1 MRQSRGIMEKV
12 TKVLVKSL
20 IVNILLTLTKFV
32 FGIIYKSKVL
42 VADGIHSLSDLAT
55 DVVSIYGSKLSL
67 KPADNEHP
75 YGHGKIEYLTSIVI
89 GAVILALALSLLG
102 NSLNAKNTIASNM
115 VLYVTIF
122 TILAKYLI
130 SRYILSKGVKYKS
143 NLLIASGKESRSD
156 VISSAIVIV
165 TYFLSK
171 LSSYSKIFLYS
182 DTIGT
187 FIIGLII
194 LKTAYRILKE
204 NIVSILGEIE
214 QDEEYLDKIRE
225 IILENSEVVNIE
237 ELNII
242 KYGHYYQ
249 ANITINMD
257 SDVTL
262 EDAVMNEEIF
272 GPIIPVIKYKNM
284 EDIKY
289 YISHHKNP
297 LALYVFSEDENFF
310 EDIINRFSFGG
321 GCVNDTISHVASAYL
336 PFGGIGSSGMG
347 NYHGKASFDTFT
359 HTKSIV
365 KKSTKIDLKLVF
377 PPYKDKIKLI
387 KKVMK

>member
-102 NSLNAKNTIASNM
+102 NSLNAKNTIISNM

-143 NLLIASGKESRSD
+143 NLLVASGKESRAD
-156 VISSAIVIV
+156 VISSVVVIV

-204 NIVSILGEIE
+204 NIVSILGESE
-214 QDEEYLDKIRE
+214 QDEEYLDKIRK

-257 SDVTL
+257 SNVTL
-262 EDAVMNEEIF
+262 EDARVVSNR
-272 GPIIPVIKYKNM
+272 IKK
-284 EDIKY
+284 
-289 YISHHKNP
+289 
-297 LALYVFSEDENFF
+297 
-310 EDIINRFSFGG
+310 
-321 GCVNDTISHVASAYL
+321 
-336 PFGGIGSSGMG
+336 
-347 NYHGKASFDTFT
+347 
-359 HTKSIV
+359 
-365 KKSTKIDLKLVF
+365 
-377 PPYKDKIKLI
+377 KLI
-387 KKVMK
+387 NKKTRISYAKISINPYME

>member
-1 MRQSRGIMEKV
+1 MEKA

-75 YGHGKIEYLTSIVI
+75 YGHGKIEYLTSIVV

-102 NSLNAKNTIASNM
+102 NSLNAKTTITSNM

-257 SDVTL
+257 SNVTL
-262 EDAVMNEEIF
+262 EDACLVSNR
-272 GPIIPVIKYKNM
+272 IKK
-284 EDIKY
+284 
-289 YISHHKNP
+289 
-297 LALYVFSEDENFF
+297 
-310 EDIINRFSFGG
+310 
-321 GCVNDTISHVASAYL
+321 
-336 PFGGIGSSGMG
+336 
-347 NYHGKASFDTFT
+347 
-359 HTKSIV
+359 
-365 KKSTKIDLKLVF
+365 
-377 PPYKDKIKLI
+377 KLI
-387 KKVMK
+387 NKKTRISYAKISINPYME

>member
-1 MRQSRGIMEKV
+1 MRQSRDIMEKV

-32 FGIIYKSKVL
+32 FGLIYKSKVL

-143 NLLIASGKESRSD
+143 NLLVASGKESRSD

-204 NIVSILGEIE
+204 NIVSILGESE
-214 QDEEYLDKIRE
+214 QDEEYLDKIRK

-242 KYGHYYQ
+242 KYGHYYH

-257 SDVTL
+257 SNVTL
-262 EDAVMNEEIF
+262 EDACLVSNR
-272 GPIIPVIKYKNM
+272 IKK
-284 EDIKY
+284 
-289 YISHHKNP
+289 
-297 LALYVFSEDENFF
+297 
-310 EDIINRFSFGG
+310 
-321 GCVNDTISHVASAYL
+321 
-336 PFGGIGSSGMG
+336 
-347 NYHGKASFDTFT
+347 
-359 HTKSIV
+359 
-365 KKSTKIDLKLVF
+365 
-377 PPYKDKIKLI
+377 KLI
-387 KKVMK
+387 NKKTRISYAKISINPYME

>member
-1 MRQSRGIMEKV
+1 MEKV

-55 DVVSIYGSKLSL
+55 DIVSIYGSKLSL
-67 KPADNEHP
+67 KPADTEHP

-102 NSLNAKNTIASNM
+102 NSLNAKTTIISNM

-257 SDVTL
+257 SNVTL
-262 EDAVMNEEIF
+262 EDACLVSDR
-272 GPIIPVIKYKNM
+272 IKK
-284 EDIKY
+284 
-289 YISHHKNP
+289 
-297 LALYVFSEDENFF
+297 
-310 EDIINRFSFGG
+310 
-321 GCVNDTISHVASAYL
+321 
-336 PFGGIGSSGMG
+336 
-347 NYHGKASFDTFT
+347 
-359 HTKSIV
+359 
-365 KKSTKIDLKLVF
+365 
-377 PPYKDKIKLI
+377 KLI
-387 KKVMK
+387 NKKTRISYAKISINPYME

>member
-1 MRQSRGIMEKV
+1 MEKV

-143 NLLIASGKESRSD
+143 NLLVASGKESRSD

-171 LSSYSKIFLYS
+171 LSSYSRIFLYS

-262 EDAVMNEEIF
+262 EDACLVSDR
-272 GPIIPVIKYKNM
+272 IKK
-284 EDIKY
+284 
-289 YISHHKNP
+289 
-297 LALYVFSEDENFF
+297 
-310 EDIINRFSFGG
+310 
-321 GCVNDTISHVASAYL
+321 
-336 PFGGIGSSGMG
+336 
-347 NYHGKASFDTFT
+347 
-359 HTKSIV
+359 
-365 KKSTKIDLKLVF
+365 
-377 PPYKDKIKLI
+377 KLI
-387 KKVMK
+387 NKKTRISYAKISINPYME

>member
-1 MRQSRGIMEKV
+1 MEKA

-55 DVVSIYGSKLSL
+55 DIVSIYGSKLSL
-67 KPADNEHP
+67 KPADTEHP

-143 NLLIASGKESRSD
+143 NLLVASGKESRSD

-262 EDAVMNEEIF
+262 EDACLVSDR
-272 GPIIPVIKYKNM
+272 IKK
-284 EDIKY
+284 
-289 YISHHKNP
+289 
-297 LALYVFSEDENFF
+297 
-310 EDIINRFSFGG
+310 
-321 GCVNDTISHVASAYL
+321 
-336 PFGGIGSSGMG
+336 
-347 NYHGKASFDTFT
+347 
-359 HTKSIV
+359 
-365 KKSTKIDLKLVF
+365 
-377 PPYKDKIKLI
+377 KLI
-387 KKVMK
+387 NKKTRISYAKISINPYME

>member
-1 MRQSRGIMEKV
+1 MEKV

-143 NLLIASGKESRSD
+143 NLLVASGKESRSD
-156 VISSAIVIV
+156 VISSAIVII

-204 NIVSILGEIE
+204 NIVSILGESE

-262 EDAVMNEEIF
+262 EDACLVSDR
-272 GPIIPVIKYKNM
+272 IKK
-284 EDIKY
+284 
-289 YISHHKNP
+289 
-297 LALYVFSEDENFF
+297 
-310 EDIINRFSFGG
+310 
-321 GCVNDTISHVASAYL
+321 
-336 PFGGIGSSGMG
+336 
-347 NYHGKASFDTFT
+347 
-359 HTKSIV
+359 
-365 KKSTKIDLKLVF
+365 
-377 PPYKDKIKLI
+377 KLI
-387 KKVMK
+387 NKKTRISYAKISINPYME

>member
-1 MRQSRGIMEKV
+1 MRQSRDIMEKA

-32 FGIIYKSKVL
+32 FGLIYKSKVL

-143 NLLIASGKESRSD
+143 NLLVASGKESRSD

-262 EDAVMNEEIF
+262 EDACLVSDR
-272 GPIIPVIKYKNM
+272 IKK
-284 EDIKY
+284 
-289 YISHHKNP
+289 
-297 LALYVFSEDENFF
+297 
-310 EDIINRFSFGG
+310 
-321 GCVNDTISHVASAYL
+321 
-336 PFGGIGSSGMG
+336 
-347 NYHGKASFDTFT
+347 
-359 HTKSIV
+359 
-365 KKSTKIDLKLVF
+365 
-377 PPYKDKIKLI
+377 KLI
-387 KKVMK
+387 NKKTRISYAKISINPYME

>member
-1 MRQSRGIMEKV
+1 MEKV

-143 NLLIASGKESRSD
+143 NLLVASGKESRSD

-204 NIVSILGEIE
+204 NIVSILGESE
-214 QDEEYLDKIRE
+214 QDEEYLDKIRK

-262 EDAVMNEEIF
+262 EDACLVSDR
-272 GPIIPVIKYKNM
+272 IKK
-284 EDIKY
+284 
-289 YISHHKNP
+289 
-297 LALYVFSEDENFF
+297 
-310 EDIINRFSFGG
+310 
-321 GCVNDTISHVASAYL
+321 
-336 PFGGIGSSGMG
+336 
-347 NYHGKASFDTFT
+347 
-359 HTKSIV
+359 
-365 KKSTKIDLKLVF
+365 
-377 PPYKDKIKLI
+377 KLI
-387 KKVMK
+387 NKKTRISYAKISINPYME

>member
-12 TKVLVKSL
+12 TKVLVKRL
-20 IVNILLTLTKFV
+20 IVNNLLTLTKFV
-32 FGIIYKSKVL
+32 FGLIYKSKVI

-55 DVVSIYGSKLSL
+55 DIVSIYGSKLSL
-67 KPADNEHP
+67 KPADTEHP

-156 VISSAIVIV
+156 VISSAIVII

-262 EDAVMNEEIF
+262 EDACLVSDR
-272 GPIIPVIKYKNM
+272 IKK
-284 EDIKY
+284 
-289 YISHHKNP
+289 
-297 LALYVFSEDENFF
+297 
-310 EDIINRFSFGG
+310 
-321 GCVNDTISHVASAYL
+321 
-336 PFGGIGSSGMG
+336 
-347 NYHGKASFDTFT
+347 
-359 HTKSIV
+359 
-365 KKSTKIDLKLVF
+365 
-377 PPYKDKIKLI
+377 KLI
-387 KKVMK
+387 NKKTRISYAKISINPYME

>member
-1 MRQSRGIMEKV
+1 MEKV

-102 NSLNAKNTIASNM
+102 NSLNTKNTIASNM

-143 NLLIASGKESRSD
+143 NLLVASGKESRAD

-262 EDAVMNEEIF
+262 EDACLVSDR
-272 GPIIPVIKYKNM
+272 IKK
-284 EDIKY
+284 
-289 YISHHKNP
+289 
-297 LALYVFSEDENFF
+297 
-310 EDIINRFSFGG
+310 
-321 GCVNDTISHVASAYL
+321 
-336 PFGGIGSSGMG
+336 
-347 NYHGKASFDTFT
+347 
-359 HTKSIV
+359 
-365 KKSTKIDLKLVF
+365 
-377 PPYKDKIKLI
+377 KLI
-387 KKVMK
+387 NKKTRISYAKISINPYME

>member
-1 MRQSRGIMEKV
+1 MEKA

-32 FGIIYKSKVL
+32 FGLIYKSKVL

-156 VISSAIVIV
+156 VISSAIVII

-262 EDAVMNEEIF
+262 EDACLVSNR
-272 GPIIPVIKYKNM
+272 IKK
-284 EDIKY
+284 
-289 YISHHKNP
+289 
-297 LALYVFSEDENFF
+297 
-310 EDIINRFSFGG
+310 
-321 GCVNDTISHVASAYL
+321 
-336 PFGGIGSSGMG
+336 
-347 NYHGKASFDTFT
+347 
-359 HTKSIV
+359 
-365 KKSTKIDLKLVF
+365 
-377 PPYKDKIKLI
+377 KLI
-387 KKVMK
+387 NKKTRISYAKISINPYME

>member
-1 MRQSRGIMEKV
+1 MEKV

-55 DVVSIYGSKLSL
+55 DIVSIYGSKLSL

-102 NSLNAKNTIASNM
+102 NSLNAKTTITSNM

-204 NIVSILGEIE
+204 NIVSILGESE
-214 QDEEYLDKIRE
+214 QDEEYLDKIRK

-262 EDAVMNEEIF
+262 EDACLVSDR
-272 GPIIPVIKYKNM
+272 IKK
-284 EDIKY
+284 
-289 YISHHKNP
+289 
-297 LALYVFSEDENFF
+297 
-310 EDIINRFSFGG
+310 
-321 GCVNDTISHVASAYL
+321 
-336 PFGGIGSSGMG
+336 
-347 NYHGKASFDTFT
+347 
-359 HTKSIV
+359 
-365 KKSTKIDLKLVF
+365 
-377 PPYKDKIKLI
+377 KLI
-387 KKVMK
+387 NKKTRISYAKISINPYME

>member
-1 MRQSRGIMEKV
+1 MEKV

-143 NLLIASGKESRSD
+143 NLLVASGKESRSD
-156 VISSAIVIV
+156 VISSAIVII

-262 EDAVMNEEIF
+262 EDACLVSDR
-272 GPIIPVIKYKNM
+272 IKK
-284 EDIKY
+284 
-289 YISHHKNP
+289 
-297 LALYVFSEDENFF
+297 
-310 EDIINRFSFGG
+310 
-321 GCVNDTISHVASAYL
+321 
-336 PFGGIGSSGMG
+336 
-347 NYHGKASFDTFT
+347 
-359 HTKSIV
+359 
-365 KKSTKIDLKLVF
+365 
-377 PPYKDKIKLI
+377 KLI
-387 KKVMK
+387 NKKTRISYAKISINPYME

>member
-1 MRQSRGIMEKV
+1 MEKA

-32 FGIIYKSKVL
+32 FGLIYKSKVL

-67 KPADNEHP
+67 KPADTEHP

-102 NSLNAKNTIASNM
+102 NSLNAKTTITSNM

-143 NLLIASGKESRSD
+143 NLLVASGKESRSD

-171 LSSYSKIFLYS
+171 LSSYSRIFLYS

-262 EDAVMNEEIF
+262 EEACLVSNR
-272 GPIIPVIKYKNM
+272 IKK
-284 EDIKY
+284 
-289 YISHHKNP
+289 
-297 LALYVFSEDENFF
+297 
-310 EDIINRFSFGG
+310 
-321 GCVNDTISHVASAYL
+321 
-336 PFGGIGSSGMG
+336 
-347 NYHGKASFDTFT
+347 
-359 HTKSIV
+359 
-365 KKSTKIDLKLVF
+365 
-377 PPYKDKIKLI
+377 KLI
-387 KKVMK
+387 NKKTRISYAKISINPYME

>member
-1 MRQSRGIMEKV
+1 MRQSRDIMEKV

-32 FGIIYKSKVL
+32 FGLIYKSKVL

-143 NLLIASGKESRSD
+143 NLLVASGKESRAD
-156 VISSAIVIV
+156 VISSAIVII

-262 EDAVMNEEIF
+262 EDACLVSDR
-272 GPIIPVIKYKNM
+272 IKK
-284 EDIKY
+284 
-289 YISHHKNP
+289 
-297 LALYVFSEDENFF
+297 
-310 EDIINRFSFGG
+310 
-321 GCVNDTISHVASAYL
+321 
-336 PFGGIGSSGMG
+336 
-347 NYHGKASFDTFT
+347 
-359 HTKSIV
+359 
-365 KKSTKIDLKLVF
+365 
-377 PPYKDKIKLI
+377 KLI
-387 KKVMK
+387 NKKTRISYAKISINPYME

>member
-1 MRQSRGIMEKV
+1 MEKV

-143 NLLIASGKESRSD
+143 NLLVASGKESRAD
-156 VISSAIVIV
+156 VISSAIVII

-214 QDEEYLDKIRE
+214 QDEEYLDKIRK

-262 EDAVMNEEIF
+262 EDACLVSDR
-272 GPIIPVIKYKNM
+272 IKK
-284 EDIKY
+284 
-289 YISHHKNP
+289 
-297 LALYVFSEDENFF
+297 
-310 EDIINRFSFGG
+310 
-321 GCVNDTISHVASAYL
+321 
-336 PFGGIGSSGMG
+336 
-347 NYHGKASFDTFT
+347 
-359 HTKSIV
+359 
-365 KKSTKIDLKLVF
+365 
-377 PPYKDKIKLI
+377 KLI
-387 KKVMK
+387 NKKTRISYAKISINPYME

>member
-55 DVVSIYGSKLSL
+55 DIVSIYGSKLSL

-143 NLLIASGKESRSD
+143 NLLVASGKESRAD
-156 VISSAIVIV
+156 VISSVVVII

-214 QDEEYLDKIRE
+214 QNEDYLDKIRE

-262 EDAVMNEEIF
+262 EDACLVSDR
-272 GPIIPVIKYKNM
+272 IKK
-284 EDIKY
+284 
-289 YISHHKNP
+289 
-297 LALYVFSEDENFF
+297 
-310 EDIINRFSFGG
+310 
-321 GCVNDTISHVASAYL
+321 
-336 PFGGIGSSGMG
+336 
-347 NYHGKASFDTFT
+347 
-359 HTKSIV
+359 
-365 KKSTKIDLKLVF
+365 
-377 PPYKDKIKLI
+377 KLI
-387 KKVMK
+387 NKKTRISYAKISINPYME

>member
-1 MRQSRGIMEKV
+1 MEKV

-102 NSLNAKNTIASNM
+102 NSLNAKTTITSNM

-262 EDAVMNEEIF
+262 EDACLVSDR
-272 GPIIPVIKYKNM
+272 IKK
-284 EDIKY
+284 
-289 YISHHKNP
+289 
-297 LALYVFSEDENFF
+297 
-310 EDIINRFSFGG
+310 
-321 GCVNDTISHVASAYL
+321 
-336 PFGGIGSSGMG
+336 
-347 NYHGKASFDTFT
+347 
-359 HTKSIV
+359 
-365 KKSTKIDLKLVF
+365 
-377 PPYKDKIKLI
+377 KLI
-387 KKVMK
+387 NKKTRISYAKISINPYME

>member
-1 MRQSRGIMEKV
+1 MEKV

-156 VISSAIVIV
+156 VISSAIVII

-257 SDVTL
+257 SNVTL
-262 EDAVMNEEIF
+262 EDARVVSNR
-272 GPIIPVIKYKNM
+272 IKK
-284 EDIKY
+284 
-289 YISHHKNP
+289 
-297 LALYVFSEDENFF
+297 
-310 EDIINRFSFGG
+310 
-321 GCVNDTISHVASAYL
+321 
-336 PFGGIGSSGMG
+336 
-347 NYHGKASFDTFT
+347 
-359 HTKSIV
+359 
-365 KKSTKIDLKLVF
+365 
-377 PPYKDKIKLI
+377 KLI
-387 KKVMK
+387 NKKTRISYAKISINPYME

>member
-32 FGIIYKSKVL
+32 FGIIYKSMVL

-204 NIVSILGEIE
+204 NIVSILGESE
-214 QDEEYLDKIRE
+214 QDEEYLDKIRK

-242 KYGHYYQ
+242 KYGHYYH

-257 SDVTL
+257 SNVTL
-262 EDAVMNEEIF
+262 EDACLVSDR
-272 GPIIPVIKYKNM
+272 IKK
-284 EDIKY
+284 
-289 YISHHKNP
+289 
-297 LALYVFSEDENFF
+297 
-310 EDIINRFSFGG
+310 
-321 GCVNDTISHVASAYL
+321 
-336 PFGGIGSSGMG
+336 
-347 NYHGKASFDTFT
+347 
-359 HTKSIV
+359 
-365 KKSTKIDLKLVF
+365 
-377 PPYKDKIKLI
+377 KLI
-387 KKVMK
+387 NK

>member
-55 DVVSIYGSKLSL
+55 DIVSIYGSKLSL
-67 KPADNEHP
+67 KPADTEHP
-75 YGHGKIEYLTSIVI
+75 YGHGKIEYLTSIVV

-156 VISSAIVIV
+156 VISSAIVII

-262 EDAVMNEEIF
+262 EDACLVSDR
-272 GPIIPVIKYKNM
+272 IKK
-284 EDIKY
+284 
-289 YISHHKNP
+289 
-297 LALYVFSEDENFF
+297 
-310 EDIINRFSFGG
+310 
-321 GCVNDTISHVASAYL
+321 
-336 PFGGIGSSGMG
+336 
-347 NYHGKASFDTFT
+347 
-359 HTKSIV
+359 
-365 KKSTKIDLKLVF
+365 
-377 PPYKDKIKLI
+377 KLI
-387 KKVMK
+387 NKKTRISYAKISINPYME

>member
-1 MRQSRGIMEKV
+1 MEKA

-55 DVVSIYGSKLSL
+55 DIVSIYGSKLSL

-143 NLLIASGKESRSD
+143 NLLVASGKESRSD

-171 LSSYSKIFLYS
+171 LSSYSRIFLYS

-262 EDAVMNEEIF
+262 EDACLVSDR
-272 GPIIPVIKYKNM
+272 IKK
-284 EDIKY
+284 
-289 YISHHKNP
+289 
-297 LALYVFSEDENFF
+297 
-310 EDIINRFSFGG
+310 
-321 GCVNDTISHVASAYL
+321 
-336 PFGGIGSSGMG
+336 
-347 NYHGKASFDTFT
+347 
-359 HTKSIV
+359 
-365 KKSTKIDLKLVF
+365 
-377 PPYKDKIKLI
+377 KLI
-387 KKVMK
+387 NKKTRISYAKISINPYME

>member
-1 MRQSRGIMEKV
+1 MRQSRDIMEKV

-32 FGIIYKSKVL
+32 FGLIYKSKVL

-55 DVVSIYGSKLSL
+55 DIVSIYGSKLSL
-67 KPADNEHP
+67 KPADTEHP

-102 NSLNAKNTIASNM
+102 NSLNAKTTITSNM

-156 VISSAIVIV
+156 VISSAIVII

-262 EDAVMNEEIF
+262 EDARVVSNR
-272 GPIIPVIKYKNM
+272 IKK
-284 EDIKY
+284 
-289 YISHHKNP
+289 
-297 LALYVFSEDENFF
+297 
-310 EDIINRFSFGG
+310 
-321 GCVNDTISHVASAYL
+321 
-336 PFGGIGSSGMG
+336 
-347 NYHGKASFDTFT
+347 
-359 HTKSIV
+359 
-365 KKSTKIDLKLVF
+365 
-377 PPYKDKIKLI
+377 KLI
-387 KKVMK
+387 NKKTRISYAKISINPYME

>member
-55 DVVSIYGSKLSL
+55 DIVSIYGSKLSL
-67 KPADNEHP
+67 KPADTEHP
-75 YGHGKIEYLTSIVI
+75 YGHGKIEYLTSIVV

-102 NSLNAKNTIASNM
+102 NSLNAKTTITSNM

-143 NLLIASGKESRSD
+143 NLLIASGKESRAD
-156 VISSAIVIV
+156 VISSAIVII

-262 EDAVMNEEIF
+262 EDACLVSDR
-272 GPIIPVIKYKNM
+272 IKK
-284 EDIKY
+284 
-289 YISHHKNP
+289 
-297 LALYVFSEDENFF
+297 
-310 EDIINRFSFGG
+310 
-321 GCVNDTISHVASAYL
+321 
-336 PFGGIGSSGMG
+336 
-347 NYHGKASFDTFT
+347 
-359 HTKSIV
+359 
-365 KKSTKIDLKLVF
+365 
-377 PPYKDKIKLI
+377 KLI
-387 KKVMK
+387 NKKTRISYAKISINPYME

>member
-1 MRQSRGIMEKV
+1 MRQSRDIMEKA

-32 FGIIYKSKVL
+32 FGLIYKSKVL

-143 NLLIASGKESRSD
+143 NLLVASGKESRSD

-257 SDVTL
+257 SNVTL
-262 EDAVMNEEIF
+262 EDARVVSNR
-272 GPIIPVIKYKNM
+272 IKK
-284 EDIKY
+284 
-289 YISHHKNP
+289 
-297 LALYVFSEDENFF
+297 
-310 EDIINRFSFGG
+310 
-321 GCVNDTISHVASAYL
+321 
-336 PFGGIGSSGMG
+336 
-347 NYHGKASFDTFT
+347 
-359 HTKSIV
+359 
-365 KKSTKIDLKLVF
+365 
-377 PPYKDKIKLI
+377 KLI
-387 KKVMK
+387 NKKTRISYAKISINPYME

>member
-1 MRQSRGIMEKV
+1 MEKA

-102 NSLNAKNTIASNM
+102 NSLNAKTTITSNM

-262 EDAVMNEEIF
+262 EDACLVSNR
-272 GPIIPVIKYKNM
+272 IKK
-284 EDIKY
+284 
-289 YISHHKNP
+289 
-297 LALYVFSEDENFF
+297 
-310 EDIINRFSFGG
+310 
-321 GCVNDTISHVASAYL
+321 
-336 PFGGIGSSGMG
+336 
-347 NYHGKASFDTFT
+347 
-359 HTKSIV
+359 
-365 KKSTKIDLKLVF
+365 
-377 PPYKDKIKLI
+377 KLI
-387 KKVMK
+387 NKKTRISYAKISINPYME

>member
-1 MRQSRGIMEKV
+1 MRQSRDIMEKA

-67 KPADNEHP
+67 KPADTEHP

-156 VISSAIVIV
+156 VISSAIVII

-214 QDEEYLDKIRE
+214 QDEEYLDKIRK

-257 SDVTL
+257 SNVTL
-262 EDAVMNEEIF
+262 EDARVVSNR
-272 GPIIPVIKYKNM
+272 IKK
-284 EDIKY
+284 
-289 YISHHKNP
+289 
-297 LALYVFSEDENFF
+297 
-310 EDIINRFSFGG
+310 
-321 GCVNDTISHVASAYL
+321 
-336 PFGGIGSSGMG
+336 
-347 NYHGKASFDTFT
+347 
-359 HTKSIV
+359 
-365 KKSTKIDLKLVF
+365 
-377 PPYKDKIKLI
+377 KLI
-387 KKVMK
+387 NKKTRISYAKISINPYME

>member
-1 MRQSRGIMEKV
+1 MEKV

-20 IVNILLTLTKFV
+20 IVNVLLTLTKFV
-32 FGIIYKSKVL
+32 FGLIYKSKVL

-55 DVVSIYGSKLSL
+55 DIVSIYGSKLSL

-156 VISSAIVIV
+156 VISSAIVII

-204 NIVSILGEIE
+204 NIVSILGESE
-214 QDEEYLDKIRE
+214 QDEEYLDKIRK

-257 SDVTL
+257 SNVTL
-262 EDAVMNEEIF
+262 EDARAVSNR
-272 GPIIPVIKYKNM
+272 IKK
-284 EDIKY
+284 
-289 YISHHKNP
+289 
-297 LALYVFSEDENFF
+297 
-310 EDIINRFSFGG
+310 
-321 GCVNDTISHVASAYL
+321 
-336 PFGGIGSSGMG
+336 
-347 NYHGKASFDTFT
+347 
-359 HTKSIV
+359 
-365 KKSTKIDLKLVF
+365 
-377 PPYKDKIKLI
+377 KLI
-387 KKVMK
+387 NKKTRISYAKISINPYME

>member
-1 MRQSRGIMEKV
+1 MEKA

-262 EDAVMNEEIF
+262 EDACLVSDR
-272 GPIIPVIKYKNM
+272 IKK
-284 EDIKY
+284 
-289 YISHHKNP
+289 
-297 LALYVFSEDENFF
+297 
-310 EDIINRFSFGG
+310 
-321 GCVNDTISHVASAYL
+321 
-336 PFGGIGSSGMG
+336 
-347 NYHGKASFDTFT
+347 
-359 HTKSIV
+359 
-365 KKSTKIDLKLVF
+365 
-377 PPYKDKIKLI
+377 KLI
-387 KKVMK
+387 NKKTRISYAKISINPYME

>member
-1 MRQSRGIMEKV
+1 MEKV

-143 NLLIASGKESRSD
+143 NLLVASGKESRSD
-156 VISSAIVIV
+156 VISSAIVII

-204 NIVSILGEIE
+204 NIVSILGESE

-257 SDVTL
+257 SNVTL
-262 EDAVMNEEIF
+262 EDACLVSNR
-272 GPIIPVIKYKNM
+272 IKK
-284 EDIKY
+284 
-289 YISHHKNP
+289 
-297 LALYVFSEDENFF
+297 
-310 EDIINRFSFGG
+310 
-321 GCVNDTISHVASAYL
+321 
-336 PFGGIGSSGMG
+336 
-347 NYHGKASFDTFT
+347 
-359 HTKSIV
+359 
-365 KKSTKIDLKLVF
+365 
-377 PPYKDKIKLI
+377 KLI
-387 KKVMK
+387 NKKTRISYAKISINPYME

>member
-1 MRQSRGIMEKV
+1 MEKV

-55 DVVSIYGSKLSL
+55 DIVSIYGSKLSL

-143 NLLIASGKESRSD
+143 NLLVASGKESRSD

-262 EDAVMNEEIF
+262 EDACLVSDR
-272 GPIIPVIKYKNM
+272 IKK
-284 EDIKY
+284 
-289 YISHHKNP
+289 
-297 LALYVFSEDENFF
+297 
-310 EDIINRFSFGG
+310 
-321 GCVNDTISHVASAYL
+321 
-336 PFGGIGSSGMG
+336 
-347 NYHGKASFDTFT
+347 
-359 HTKSIV
+359 
-365 KKSTKIDLKLVF
+365 
-377 PPYKDKIKLI
+377 KLI
-387 KKVMK
+387 NKKTRISYAKISINPYME

>member
-1 MRQSRGIMEKV
+1 MEKV

-143 NLLIASGKESRSD
+143 NLLVASGKESRAD

-257 SDVTL
+257 SNVTL
-262 EDAVMNEEIF
+262 EDACLVSDR
-272 GPIIPVIKYKNM
+272 IKK
-284 EDIKY
+284 
-289 YISHHKNP
+289 
-297 LALYVFSEDENFF
+297 
-310 EDIINRFSFGG
+310 
-321 GCVNDTISHVASAYL
+321 
-336 PFGGIGSSGMG
+336 
-347 NYHGKASFDTFT
+347 
-359 HTKSIV
+359 
-365 KKSTKIDLKLVF
+365 
-377 PPYKDKIKLI
+377 KLI
-387 KKVMK
+387 NKKTRISYAKISINPYME

>member
-1 MRQSRGIMEKV
+1 MRQSRGIMEKA

-32 FGIIYKSKVL
+32 FGLIYKSKVL

-75 YGHGKIEYLTSIVI
+75 YGHGKIEYLTSIVV

-102 NSLNAKNTIASNM
+102 NSLNAKTTITSNM

-204 NIVSILGEIE
+204 NIVSILGESE

-262 EDAVMNEEIF
+262 EDACLVSDR
-272 GPIIPVIKYKNM
+272 IKK
-284 EDIKY
+284 
-289 YISHHKNP
+289 
-297 LALYVFSEDENFF
+297 
-310 EDIINRFSFGG
+310 
-321 GCVNDTISHVASAYL
+321 
-336 PFGGIGSSGMG
+336 
-347 NYHGKASFDTFT
+347 
-359 HTKSIV
+359 
-365 KKSTKIDLKLVF
+365 
-377 PPYKDKIKLI
+377 KLI
-387 KKVMK
+387 NKKTRISYVKISINPYME

>member
-1 MRQSRGIMEKV
+1 MEKV

-55 DVVSIYGSKLSL
+55 DVVYIYGSKLSL

-143 NLLIASGKESRSD
+143 NLLVASGKESRSD
-156 VISSAIVIV
+156 VISSAIVII

-204 NIVSILGEIE
+204 NIVSILGESE

-262 EDAVMNEEIF
+262 EDACLVSDR
-272 GPIIPVIKYKNM
+272 IKK
-284 EDIKY
+284 
-289 YISHHKNP
+289 
-297 LALYVFSEDENFF
+297 
-310 EDIINRFSFGG
+310 
-321 GCVNDTISHVASAYL
+321 
-336 PFGGIGSSGMG
+336 
-347 NYHGKASFDTFT
+347 
-359 HTKSIV
+359 
-365 KKSTKIDLKLVF
+365 
-377 PPYKDKIKLI
+377 KLI
-387 KKVMK
+387 NKKTRISYAKISINPYME

>member
-1 MRQSRGIMEKV
+1 MEKV

-55 DVVSIYGSKLSL
+55 DIVSIYGSKLSL
-67 KPADNEHP
+67 KPADTEHP
-75 YGHGKIEYLTSIVI
+75 YGHGKIEYLTSIVV

-102 NSLNAKNTIASNM
+102 NSLNAKTTITSNM

-143 NLLIASGKESRSD
+143 NLLIASGKESRAD
-156 VISSAIVIV
+156 VISSAIVII

-262 EDAVMNEEIF
+262 EDACLVSDR
-272 GPIIPVIKYKNM
+272 IKK
-284 EDIKY
+284 
-289 YISHHKNP
+289 
-297 LALYVFSEDENFF
+297 
-310 EDIINRFSFGG
+310 
-321 GCVNDTISHVASAYL
+321 
-336 PFGGIGSSGMG
+336 
-347 NYHGKASFDTFT
+347 
-359 HTKSIV
+359 
-365 KKSTKIDLKLVF
+365 
-377 PPYKDKIKLI
+377 KLI
-387 KKVMK
+387 NKKTRISYAKISINPYME

>member
-32 FGIIYKSKVL
+32 FGLIYKSKVL

-55 DVVSIYGSKLSL
+55 DIVSIYGSKLSL

-143 NLLIASGKESRSD
+143 NLLVASGKESRSD

-262 EDAVMNEEIF
+262 EDACLVSDR
-272 GPIIPVIKYKNM
+272 IKK
-284 EDIKY
+284 
-289 YISHHKNP
+289 
-297 LALYVFSEDENFF
+297 
-310 EDIINRFSFGG
+310 
-321 GCVNDTISHVASAYL
+321 
-336 PFGGIGSSGMG
+336 
-347 NYHGKASFDTFT
+347 
-359 HTKSIV
+359 
-365 KKSTKIDLKLVF
+365 
-377 PPYKDKIKLI
+377 KLI
-387 KKVMK
+387 NKKTRISYAKISINPYME

>member
-143 NLLIASGKESRSD
+143 NLLVASGKESRSD

-257 SDVTL
+257 SNVTL
-262 EDAVMNEEIF
+262 EDARVVSNR
-272 GPIIPVIKYKNM
+272 IKK
-284 EDIKY
+284 
-289 YISHHKNP
+289 
-297 LALYVFSEDENFF
+297 
-310 EDIINRFSFGG
+310 
-321 GCVNDTISHVASAYL
+321 
-336 PFGGIGSSGMG
+336 
-347 NYHGKASFDTFT
+347 
-359 HTKSIV
+359 
-365 KKSTKIDLKLVF
+365 
-377 PPYKDKIKLI
+377 KLI
-387 KKVMK
+387 NKKTRISYAKISINPYME

>member
-1 MRQSRGIMEKV
+1 MEKA

-32 FGIIYKSKVL
+32 FGLIYKSKVL

-55 DVVSIYGSKLSL
+55 DIVSIYGSKLSL
-67 KPADNEHP
+67 KPADTEHP

-143 NLLIASGKESRSD
+143 NLLVASGKESRSD

-257 SDVTL
+257 SNVTL
-262 EDAVMNEEIF
+262 EDARV
-272 GPIIPVIKYKNM
+272 VSDRIKK
-284 EDIKY
+284 
-289 YISHHKNP
+289 
-297 LALYVFSEDENFF
+297 
-310 EDIINRFSFGG
+310 
-321 GCVNDTISHVASAYL
+321 
-336 PFGGIGSSGMG
+336 
-347 NYHGKASFDTFT
+347 
-359 HTKSIV
+359 
-365 KKSTKIDLKLVF
+365 
-377 PPYKDKIKLI
+377 KLI
-387 KKVMK
+387 NKKTRISYAKISINPYME

>member
-1 MRQSRGIMEKV
+1 MEKV

-143 NLLIASGKESRSD
+143 NLLVASGKESRSD

-204 NIVSILGEIE
+204 NIVSILGESE

-262 EDAVMNEEIF
+262 EDACLVSDR
-272 GPIIPVIKYKNM
+272 IKK
-284 EDIKY
+284 
-289 YISHHKNP
+289 
-297 LALYVFSEDENFF
+297 
-310 EDIINRFSFGG
+310 
-321 GCVNDTISHVASAYL
+321 
-336 PFGGIGSSGMG
+336 
-347 NYHGKASFDTFT
+347 
-359 HTKSIV
+359 
-365 KKSTKIDLKLVF
+365 
-377 PPYKDKIKLI
+377 KLI
-387 KKVMK
+387 NKKTRISYAKISINPYME